1 MRSEEHRVAALDYAR
16 DHRAEHL
23 EILLDYVARPSISTQ
38 NIGVAECAAHS
49 ASLLRSAGC
58 TPRIIESDGYPI
70 VLGEMVAGPDAPTVL
85 LYGHYDVQPPEPLEA
100 WTSPPFEPEVRD
112 GRVFGRGVADN
123 KGQHLAHILA
133 IKAYNETAGATPLNV
148 KVLLEG
154 EEESGSP
161 HLDDFVRAHRD
172 LLSCDLVITSD
183 GGADPSGR
191 PLVSFGVR
199 GMLSLELEARGA
211 AMDLHSGRFGNIA
224 PDPAMDLVDLLASMR
239 GPDGRIVIEGFH
251 DEVREPTPGEL
262 ELAAKVPYD
271 AHEFA
276 RELGL
281 AEPYETDTL
290 AYARGVMFEPTMT
303 INGIA
308 SGHTGEGAKS
318 IIASHALV
326 RLEFRLVVD
335 QEPALILEAV
345 RAHVAKHAPH
355 VEVRY
360 EGAMAPSRSSAEMPA
375 ARLIIDE
382 VRAAS
387 GREPVVTPSAGGSLP
402 GYVWTKTLGVPS
414 VLVPYANHDENNHSP
429 NENLTLDAF
438 YGGIETS
445 IYLLAA
451 LAQGEWRL
459 PTEP

>member
-38 NIGVAECAAHS
+38 NIGVAECAVHS

-58 TPRIIESDGYPI
+58 TARIIESDGYPI

-100 WTSPPFEPEVRD
+100 WSSPPFEPEVRD

-161 HLDDFVRAHRD
+161 HLDDFVRTHRD

-199 GMLSLELEARGA
+199 GMLGLELEARGA

-239 GPDGRIVIEGFH
+239 DPDGRIVIEGFH
-251 DEVREPTPGEL
+251 DDVREPTPGEL
-262 ELAAKVPYD
+262 ELAANVP
-271 AHEFA
+271 
-276 RELGL
+276 
-281 AEPYETDTL
+281 
-290 AYARGVMFEPTMT
+290 
-303 INGIA
+303 
-308 SGHTGEGAKS
+308 
-318 IIASHALV
+318 
-326 RLEFRLVVD
+326 
-335 QEPALILEAV
+335 
-345 RAHVAKHAPH
+345 
-355 VEVRY
+355 
-360 EGAMAPSRSSAEMPA
+360 
-375 ARLIIDE
+375 
-382 VRAAS
+382 
-387 GREPVVTPSAGGSLP
+387 
-402 GYVWTKTLGVPS
+402 
-414 VLVPYANHDENNHSP
+414 
-429 NENLTLDAF
+429 
-438 YGGIETS
+438 
-445 IYLLAA
+445 
-451 LAQGEWRL
+451 
-459 PTEP
+459 